1 MGKLT
6 NELIDGVMGLSETRP
21 AKKFSEYPVIRRFLA
36 TPYKSSNSEQIIR
49 GAYEEQ
55 EKLYN
60 AFKLTGEKSESLD
73 LRKYTQYKNAV
84 NALGRVY
91 KAEKIVIN
99 DKTMTP
105 DQKRQILDELNK
117 SRVNISR
124 RALGRS
130 RVQ

>member
-1 MGKLT
+1 M
-6 NELIDGVMGLSETRP
+6 
-21 AKKFSEYPVIRRFLA
+21 
-36 TPYKSSNSEQIIR
+36 
-49 GAYEEQ
+49 
-55 EKLYN
+55 
-60 AFKLTGEKSESLD
+60 
-73 LRKYTQYKNAV
+73 QYKNAV

-105 DQKRQILDELNK
+105 EQKRQRLDELNK